1 MGITD
6 LRSDYRRG
14 WSFVTALASPGS
26 YHHDVPNLR
35 RYYGAGYL
43 HFITF
48 SCYQRRRFLNTKA
61 RRDLFLKVFEQVRRR
76 YQFIVVGYVVMP
88 EYVHLLIGEPE
99 RANPSVVLQVLKQRF
114 ARKVLRERRRKTN
127 SKQALLW
134 QSESGESQFWQRR
147 FYDFV
152 VWTERKRVEK
162 LRYMH
167 CNPVKRGLVLEPG
180 QWKWSSY
187 RHYAYG
193 ERGPVL
199 VDEKIPVEMKLLG
212 KALTQTLAP
221 QVRSA
226 HPSKPATGGA
236 A

>member
-1 MGITD
+1 
-6 LRSDYRRG
+6 
-14 WSFVTALASPGS
+14 
-26 YHHDVPNLR
+26 VPNRLR
-35 RYYGAGYL
+35 RYYGAGYR

-48 SCYQRRRFLNTKA
+48 SCYQRRRFLNTRAAGIFSSKSSNRFA
-61 RRDLFLKVFEQVRRR
+61 ADYHFV
-76 YQFIVVGYVVMP
+76 VVGYVVMP

-162 LRYMH
+162 LRYIH
-167 CNPVKRGLVLEPG
+167 RNPVKRGLVLEGGWPG
-180 QWKWSSY
+180 
-187 RHYAYG
+187 
-193 ERGPVL
+193 L
-199 VDEKIPVEMKLLG
+199 
-212 KALTQTLAP
+212 
-221 QVRSA
+221 
-226 HPSKPATGGA
+226 
-236 A
+236 